1 MEQAEP
7 EGKSGKRAV
16 RGRTAAHRRRKRRQF
31 GEKQSFCDKNNRN
44 RKKFSSQTPKSLVS
58 ENRRIYDWSTK
69 QFSGWSMKKVL
80 TTCGYCGCGCNLYLT
95 VEGGRITGVLP
106 KPDHPVSQGMLCSKG
121 WQGHRPPGSAPAPSG
136 RRHAER
142 RFVERSLPRHC
153 GTPARGHPR
162 TRPGQVRHARLGAL
176 HQRRELPCRQTDPR
190 RDRFPEHRSLRAPL
204 TQPHRSRSGYS
215 IRLRGGHQRP

>member
-1 MEQAEP
+1 MGCTLRGIAPQERLNDVSGWKNKERKGSGMEQTAP
-7 EGKSGKRAV
+7 KGKSGKRAA

-69 QFSGWSMKKVL
+69 QSSGWSMKKVL

-121 WQGHRPPGSAPAPSG
+121 WQGHGFA
-136 RRHAER
+136 RHPDRLDQPLLRQEDGTLKGVSWSEAYRAIAE
-142 RFVERSLPRHC
+142 H
-153 GTPARGHPR
+153 
-162 TRPGQVRHARLGAL
+162 
-176 HQRRELPCRQTDPR
+176 
-190 RDRFPEHRSLRAPL
+190 
-204 TQPHRSRSGYS
+204 S